1 MFGYIRTDEPF
12 LYKKDETLYNA
23 CYCGLC
29 FAIKKLCGQKARLS
43 LTYDVAFLSVLLHNL
58 SDADVEIENKKC
70 AVHPFKKRKIAK
82 TDEVFLS
89 CAALNVIL
97 AYYNAMYDI
106 DDEKSSG
113 IKNALK
119 KSIVK
124 KGYYKAKKVYPEID
138 DIFSRCYKSLAEKE
152 KGKCDSPD
160 IVADDFSVAAK
171 ESARFILG
179 EKYTDE
185 VGETF
190 YFLGKWIYLID
201 ALDDYDK
208 DKTSG
213 NYNVFFCLYG
223 EENGKELIKKH
234 GEEIFQL
241 LNFVFFR
248 LKENLGRLTFYF
260 NKDLIENV
268 LVRGIPKVTDGIIK
282 KYLSANCD
290 KCGKGAK

>member
-97 AYYNAMYDI
+97 AYYKAIDDI

-124 KGYYKAKKVYPEID
+124 KGYYKAKKVYPEIYKRVLTKHVQFTKSKTGRFLEQAQKEGFVKK
-138 DIFSRCYKSLAEKE
+138 DIDEEFFLNIIELNMIYSSHPDFLKKNSKYNEKE
-152 KGKCDSPD
+152 
-160 IVADDFSVAAK
+160 
-171 ESARFILG
+171 
-179 EKYTDE
+179 
-185 VGETF
+185 
-190 YFLGKWIYLID
+190 
-201 ALDDYDK
+201 
-208 DKTSG
+208 
-213 NYNVFFCLYG
+213 
-223 EENGKELIKKH
+223 
-234 GEEIFQL
+234 
-241 LNFVFFR
+241 
-248 LKENLGRLTFYF
+248 LKF
-260 NKDLIENV
+260 KV
-268 LVRGIPKVTDGIIK
+268 LCTIMRGISSIVGVQYMDSNMDKWNKRIK
-282 KYLSANCD
+282 NNL
-290 KCGKGAK
+290 